1 MNLNQYHNIFFLGA
15 GGIGMS
21 ALARY
26 FIASGKHVA
35 GYDLIP
41 TILTAKLTAEGM
53 SIFYR
58 DEPVDI
64 PEEYT
69 DPGNTLIVFT
79 PAVKEDNQL
88 LGFFRHNNFTILKRS
103 EILGI
108 ISSEYATIA
117 VAGTHGKTTVSTMIA
132 HLLYSSSVGCLAIL
146 GGISKNYNSN
156 YLYSD
161 NPEYLVTEAD
171 EFDRSFLKLQPS
183 VEVVTSADADH
194 LDIYG
199 TERELMNS
207 FESFIHNLKN
217 QGLLVI
223 KEGLDLD
230 TSTVVPGKVLK
241 YSLSGGGYFAEN
253 IKLFPDHTIFD
264 LILPT
269 GRIDN
274 LTLGIPGAINVE
286 NAVAASAVVLNT
298 GVSMLELRNG
308 LKTFIGIKRR
318 FEVQYNPRQTVYI
331 DDYAHH
337 PKEINAL
344 VGSIRSI
351 FPDKKILGV
360 FQPHLYSR
368 TKDFSAEFAKSLDL
382 MDEVFLL
389 DIYPAREKPVAGV
402 SSALIFDKMK
412 MKYKK
417 LCNKENL
424 ITELAAIKHEILLT
438 IGAGDIDQLVLPI
451 KLMLQK
457 PPK

>member
-1 MNLNQYHNIFFLGA
+1 
-15 GGIGMS
+15 MS

-26 FIASGKHVA
+26 FVARGKHVA
-35 GYDLIP
+35 GYDLVP

-53 SIFYR
+53 PIFYR

-64 PEEYT
+64 PEGFT
-69 DPGNTLIVFT
+69 DPGNTLVVFT
-79 PAVKEDNQL
+79 PAVKEDNHL
-88 LGFFRHNNFTILKRS
+88 LRFFRYHNFEVHKRS
-103 EILGI
+103 EILGTL
-108 ISSEYATIA
+108 SSEYETIA

-156 YLYSD
+156 YLYSG
-161 NPEYLVTEAD
+161 NPKYFVTEAD
-171 EFDRSFLKLQPS
+171 EFDRSFLKLRPS
-183 VEVVTSADADH
+183 MEVVTSSDADH

-199 TERELMNS
+199 TEMELKNS
-207 FESFIHNLKN
+207 FEVFIKNLKN

-230 TSTVVPGKVLK
+230 TSTIEPGKVLK

-253 IKLFPDHTIFD
+253 LRLFPGHTIFD
-264 LILPT
+264 LILPS

-274 LTLGIPGAINVE
+274 ITLGIPGEINVE
-286 NAVAASAVVLNT
+286 NAVAASVVALNV
-298 GVSMLELRNG
+298 GVSEKELRNG
-308 LKTFIGIKRR
+308 LKSFKGIKRR
-318 FEVQYNPRQTVYI
+318 FEVQYNSGQTVYI

-337 PKEINAL
+337 PKEIDAL
-344 VGSIRSI
+344 VGSVRKI
-351 FPDKKILGV
+351 FPDKKITGV

-368 TKDFSAEFAKSLDL
+368 TKDFSAAFAQSLDL
-382 MDEVFLL
+382 MDEVFIL
-389 DIYPAREKPVAGV
+389 DIYPARENPVAGV

-412 MKYKK
+412 IKHKK

-424 ITELAAIKHEILLT
+424 LTELAAVKHEVLLT

-451 KLMLQK
+451 QLMLQN
-457 PPK
+457 PPKSK